1 LNTVKAKTH
10 CLYCSLGCP
19 VGVEKRPHGIVQP
32 TYVQGADSFTNGRL
46 CYRGHYAAA
55 LLSHPKRL
63 VEAVSKQDGEGNHSH
78 EALLAEAAGM
88 IRNAG
93 KENSLGVILSGN
105 LPTSELWDAAQFLQN
120 LIPSDHIGIFI
131 PPSDHS
137 MLGGLSAC
145 TCKAAGWEDLTKA
158 QTVFA
163 VGDVLGTHPVLGHAL
178 MDILEKNPKT
188 GLLNLDVIQGR
199 TMRFASQGMKAK
211 IGYELHALLGLAS
224 VAGVDIQ
231 DFLRDA
237 PDVEELLSA
246 AEISK
251 ADAERC
257 VDAIRTSKQA
267 VLLLTLPHGRNVDG
281 ELMALAAGRLCKA
294 TKAKLMPLFIQGGSA
309 GAYGVAKTLGLSN
322 TAQWLR
328 AAREGKFDTI
338 FCADVDLAGCLPDD
352 LYKETVGKAE
362 SLVVAASMPS
372 LTVERADIS
381 LPLAF
386 WFEMEG
392 QVLDYQG
399 ESVRLSALHEPA
411 GGALSLVNLLN
422 LLAETS
428 GTAPIDTVELNLS
441 EKLGSILN
449 SSEVPAPLI
458 LRSEPDSPPYP
469 FTLISRTE
477 TLDLY
482 EGGVSRML
490 DWPGT
495 IEAEPAILIHPDDVD
510 TLGIA
515 DQAIITLR
523 NEFGSS
529 RLMAKRNAA
538 VPVGTAAIP
547 ATLPAMRNFFHW
559 ELGDKDIE
567 IRSLPAEIAVPTA

>member
-1 LNTVKAKTH
+1 LNTVKTKTN

-19 VGVEKRPHGIVQP
+19 VGVEKRPHDIVQP
-32 TYVQGADSFTNGRL
+32 TYVQGADIFTNGRL

-55 LLSHPKRL
+55 LMAHPKRL
-63 VEAVSKQDGEGNHSH
+63 VEAVSKQDSEGNHSH

-105 LPTSELWDAAQFLQN
+105 LPTSELWNAAQFLQDI
-120 LIPSDHIGIFI
+120 IPSEHIGIFI

-158 QTVFA
+158 QTVLA
-163 VGDVLGTHPVLGHAL
+163 IGDVLGTHPVLAHEL
-178 MDILEKNPKT
+178 MDILEKNSKT
-188 GLLNLDVIQGR
+188 GLLNLDIMQGR

-211 IGYELHALLGLAS
+211 SGYELHALLGLAS

-231 DFLRDA
+231 DFLRGA
-237 PDVEELLSA
+237 PDVDELLSA

-257 VDAIRTSKQA
+257 VDAIRAAKQA
-267 VLLLTLPHGRNVDG
+267 VIILTLPQGRNVDG
-281 ELMALAAGRLCKA
+281 ELMALAAGRLCEA
-294 TKAKLMPLFIQGGSA
+294 TKAKLMPLFIQGGST
-309 GAYGVAKTLGLSN
+309 GAYAVEKALGLSN
-322 TAQWLR
+322 TAQWLT
-328 AAREGKFDTI
+328 AAREGKFNTV
-338 FCADVDLAGCLPDD
+338 FSAEVDLAGCLPDD

-372 LTVERADIS
+372 LTVQRADIS

-399 ESVRLSALHEPA
+399 TSVRLSALHEPA

-422 LLAETS
+422 LLAEKS
-428 GTAPIDTVELNLS
+428 GTAPIDTVEINLS
-441 EKLGSILN
+441 EKLGPIIN
-449 SSEVPAPLI
+449 SSEVPDHLT
-458 LRSEPDSPPYP
+458 LRSDPDSPPYP
-469 FTLISRTE
+469 FALISRTE

-495 IEAEPAILIHPDDVD
+495 IEAEPAILIHPDDAD
-510 TLGIA
+510 PLGIA

-529 RLMAKRNAA
+529 RLMAKPNTA
-538 VPVGTAAIP
+538 VPVGTAAVP
-547 ATLPAMRNFFHW
+547 ATLPEMRNFFHW

-567 IRSLPAEIAVPTA
+567 IRSLSAEIAVQTA